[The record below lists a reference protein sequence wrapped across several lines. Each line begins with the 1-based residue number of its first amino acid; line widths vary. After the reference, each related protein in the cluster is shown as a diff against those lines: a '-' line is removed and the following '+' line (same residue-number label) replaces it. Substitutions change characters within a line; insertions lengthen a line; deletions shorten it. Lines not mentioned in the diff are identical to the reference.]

1 VRGRR
6 GAVPAASRRSTHSSR
21 AIIGL
26 LKSVDP
32 SLLLATSSG
41 TLGLTPDGKLALQ
54 QLIVQARANP
64 ASAGDHSG
72 PVAKV
77 PQGPR

>member
-6 GAVPAASRRSTHSSR
+6 GAVPAESRRSTHSSR
-21 AIIGL
+21 TIIGS
-26 LKSVDP
+26 LKSVNP
-32 SLLLATSSG
+32 SLLLATPSG
-41 TLGLTPDGKLALQ
+41 TLGISSDGKLALQ
-54 QLIVQARANP
+54 QLIVLARVNP
-64 ASAGDHSG
+64 VFARDHSG